1 MRTEPQAKSVQAKS
15 VQAKPV
21 HRPNS
26 IPVVTGTDIGGVH
39 QELATDALRLRRRA
53 ASLRARSASMEG
65 PLRVSYRRRASELML
80 QAWLLEVRS
89 GLPFTDIAPAA

>member
-1 MRTEPQAKSVQAKS
+1 MRTEPQAES

-21 HRPNS
+21 PATAVLHPNR
-26 IPVVTGTDIGGVH
+26 IQVVGGADISGVN
-39 QELATDALRLRRRA
+39 QGQAADALRLRRRA
-53 ASLRARSASMEG
+53 ESLRARSASMEG

-80 QAWLLEVRS
+80 QAWLIEVRS